1 MQCVPRLP
9 TRSNVCSTCSY
20 AKWLDEVPS
29 SVEQQERGLV
39 APFHDALVPG
49 IRLLN
54 ERRFSTRLGNLHERV
69 AELVAADEHAEVR
82 RARDLRGTIPVFSR
96 EFITQRIAHLER
108 RRAPPAAKFER
119 QQLVAHFGGEVE
131 VATRIDLWLR
141 ARDGSEHFVEI
152 KSGKP
157 NKGQC
162 IEMKERLLTAFAIAR
177 TEDAYWWWGVPYNPY
192 GTSSYTHAYA
202 LPFFDFTNEVM
213 LGQPFW
219 EFVGG
224 MGTFDPSR
232 CLRACRRAVRTRDR
246 AATRGVA
253 IPGHCA

>member
-1 MQCVPRLP
+1 VHAATAHAVERLLDAFM
-9 TRSNVCSTCSY
+9 R
-20 AKWLDEVPS
+20 KWLDEVPS

-54 ERRFSTRLGNLHERV
+54 ERSFSTRLGNLHERV
-69 AELVAADEHAEVR
+69 AELVAADEHGEVR
-82 RARDLRGTIPVFSR
+82 RARDLRGTIPVLSR

-108 RRAPPAAKFER
+108 RRAPPDAKFER
-119 QQLVAHFGGEVE
+119 QQFVAHFGGEVE
-131 VATRIDLWLR
+131 AATRIDLWLR
-141 ARDGSEHFVEI
+141 ARDGSEHFFEI

-213 LGQPFW
+213 LGERFW

-224 MGTFDPSR
+224 MGTFDSLLDVFAHVGEQYAPEIER
-232 CLRACRRAVRTRDR
+232 LRAA
-246 AATRGVA
+246 
-253 IPGHCA
+253 